1 MSAKKS
7 RQNNDLARF
16 LTSEEGK
23 IVKGDV
29 VKIAAVLGLVAGAIQ
44 PASAQYTHSNNL
56 HNAGASGAYHS
67 NGHGSHASHGSHGSH
82 GQW

>member
-1 MSAKKS
+1 MAGKKKEKN
-7 RQNNDLARF
+7 RDLSRF

-29 VKIAAVLGLVAGAIQ
+29 VKIAVSLGLICGAVQ
-44 PASAQYTHSNNL
+44 QAAAHSNYFTS
-56 HNAGASGAYHS
+56 ASHFSSGTDVSHA
-67 NGHGSHASHGSHGSH
+67 SHASHGSHGSH